1 MSGSLLYVTIGPVQS
16 FIQQARKTQDL
27 YIGSLLL
34 SHLSRIGMNFVQKK
48 YNATIIFPNPDNE
61 SVPNRFIANIPA
73 NQPIDEIGIMVE
85 KHIKEEFIRIGDNLL
100 KKLSISITES
110 LKKSYFRQ
118 LETHLQI
125 FWVALPFE
133 IYHESYAQIEA
144 LMGQVKNVRPF
155 LQLDEQG
162 RKCGLT
168 GEHNVLFYRNSRI
181 DKEGKRKFFIPE
193 EAIPLNEKGYL
204 PYIREGEYLGALG
217 FLKRFAF
224 LDEAFEK
231 VKVQFPSTAKIA
243 MLHLLKKEE
252 IHNPCIDYLYVFDQ
266 LNENAPTNEID
277 EKQEKESKKLFYRL
291 KESKVKVCPYYAVI
305 IFDGDSMGKWF
316 GGEKLVHKE
325 QLERFQQ
332 SFTTYLGE
340 FAKWAR
346 NCCLIEPKGKTVYA
360 GGDDFF
366 GFVNLYHLFEVMN
379 KLRKG
384 FDVRVN
390 QKLRQEFE
398 LTEQLTFTAG
408 ICIGHYK
415 EPLADI
421 INEAR
426 WAEELGKKVKG
437 KGVNE
442 QDKDSFGMSVM
453 KRNGENLI
461 SVFKWNTVENDS
473 TPELLNNILSY
484 MNSYF
489 SDTFVQVLAQQFR
502 TFDRKLTGRVLE
514 AELRRLLQRSLINKK
529 EHQEKVNEMVD
540 LLMKLWKASNY
551 LPDLKKKSIIAAANN
566 RTFLNFINMLHTLVF
581 IKQEQSGRR
590 EGFR

>member
-1 MSGSLLYVTIGPVQS
+1 
-16 FIQQARKTQDL
+16 
-27 YIGSLLL
+27 
-34 SHLSRIGMNFVQKK
+34 
-48 YNATIIFPNPDNE
+48 
-61 SVPNRFIANIPA
+61 
-73 NQPIDEIGIMVE
+73 
-85 KHIKEEFIRIGDNLL
+85 
-100 KKLSISITES
+100 
-110 LKKSYFRQ
+110 
-118 LETHLQI
+118 
-125 FWVALPFE
+125 
-133 IYHESYAQIEA
+133 
-144 LMGQVKNVRPF
+144 MGQVKNVRPF
-155 LQLDEQG
+155 LQLDERG

-168 GEHNVLFYRNSRI
+168 GEHNVLFYRNSRV

-193 EAIPLNEKGYL
+193 EAVPLNGKRYL

-231 VKVQFPSTAKIA
+231 AKVQFPSTAKIA
-243 MLHLLKKEE
+243 MLHLLKEEE
-252 IHNPCIDYLYVFDQ
+252 IHNPYIDHSYVFDL
-266 LNENAPTNEID
+266 LNENPPTNEVD
-277 EKQEKESKKLFYRL
+277 EKEEKESKKLYYRL
-291 KESKVKVCPYYAVI
+291 KGSKVKVYPYYAII

-346 NCCLIEPKGKTVYA
+346 NHCLIEPRGKTVYA

-366 GFVNLYHLFEVMN
+366 GFVNLRHLFEVMN
-379 KLRKG
+379 ELRKE

-390 QKLRQEFE
+390 QKLQQEFE

-415 EPLADI
+415 EPLADV
-421 INEAR
+421 INGAR
-426 WAEELGKKVKG
+426 SAEELGKKVEG
-437 KGVNE
+437 KGSKE
-442 QDKDSFGMSVM
+442 QDKDAFGMNVM

-461 SVFKWNTVENDS
+461 SVFKWNIAGNDS
-473 TPELLNNILSY
+473 TPKLLNDILSY
-484 MNSYF
+484 MNNYF

-502 TFDRKLTGRVLE
+502 TFNRKLTGRILE

-529 EHQEKVNEMVD
+529 EHQDKVNEMVD
-540 LLMKLWKASNY
+540 LLMKLWKASSY
-551 LPDLKKKSIIAAANN
+551 LPDLKEKSMIGAANN

-581 IKQEQSGRR
+581 INRNR
-590 EGFR
+590 ADEGKEFR